1 MGQRGPAPAPTALK
15 LLKGQG
21 KNTDSAGR
29 PIPMVPEMVRK
40 APSPPDEVS
49 GDPLALDAWNRV
61 VPHLEKADVLREVD
75 FAALSGYCTAYAH
88 YRRIESA
95 LQAEAKVAGVE
106 AYLKPTRD
114 GTPTLNPLWRARD
127 QANNQLK
134 GWARELGLTPSSE
147 HVLGKLPDD
156 TLPDAEDNP
165 FG

>member
-1 MGQRGPAPAPTALK
+1 MGRRGPAPEPTSLK

-21 KNTDSAGR
+21 PGRDSAGR
-29 PIPMVPEMVRK
+29 KIPTLPEMVRQ
-40 APSPPDEVS
+40 APVPPDEVS
-49 GDPLALDAWNRV
+49 GDALALEAWNRV

-88 YRRIESA
+88 YRRIEQA

-134 GWARELGLTPSSE
+134 GWARELGLTPSAE
-147 HVLGKLPDD
+147 QVLGRPVDD
-156 TLPDAEDNP
+156 TPPDAEDNP